1 MLDGYLWQTPREGKH
16 PAVVFL
22 HGCGG
27 ILGKTSRK
35 PLSRETAWAKAL
47 NDRGYSV
54 LAVDSFTPRGYS
66 NMCAPATFVQSVFDQ
81 RPADAYAALAY
92 VQSQPFV
99 DPSKVAVMGWSQGGG
114 VTLLSIGE
122 HAPPH
127 NAPGFVAAVAFY
139 PGSCTA
145 GRLGANW
152 SSTIPLL
159 VLVGAKDVW
168 TPAVPCQSALHASKD
183 TELKIYPDTYH
194 DFDWPNL
201 PVHQLPQYTT
211 RAGVVPIEG
220 ENPAAHADALKIVPA
235 FLEEYLG
242 R

>member
-54 LAVDSFTPRGYS
+54 LAVDSFTPRGVA

-99 DPSKVAVMGWSQGGG
+99 DPAKVAVMGWSQGGG
-114 VTLLSIGE
+114 VTLLS
-122 HAPPH
+122 
-127 NAPGFVAAVAFY
+127 
-139 PGSCTA
+139 
-145 GRLGANW
+145 
-152 SSTIPLL
+152 IPLL

-168 TPAVPCQSALHASKD
+168 TPAVPCQATLHASKD
-183 TELKIYPDTYH
+183 TEVKIYPDTYH

-235 FLEEYLG
+235 FLEKYLG
-242 R
+242 S

>member
-35 PLSRETAWAKAL
+35 PLSRETAWAKVL

-54 LAVDSFTPRGYS
+54 LAVDSFTPRGVA

-99 DPSKVAVMGWSQGGG
+99 DPAKVAVMGWSQGGG
-114 VTLLSIGE
+114 VTLLS
-122 HAPPH
+122 
-127 NAPGFVAAVAFY
+127 
-139 PGSCTA
+139 
-145 GRLGANW
+145 
-152 SSTIPLL
+152 IPLL

-168 TPAVPCQSALHASKD
+168 TPAVPCQAALHVSKD
-183 TELKIYPDTYH
+183 TDVKIYPDTYH

-235 FLEEYLG
+235 FLEKYLG
-242 R
+242 S